1 MLDRDSEVLST
12 KNKGG
17 SSSGGRWEKWRWRF
31 DFSYHYQKID

>member
-17 SSSGGRWEKWRWRF
+17 SSSGRWKKWRLRF

>member
-17 SSSGGRWEKWRWRF
+17 SSSGRWRSG
-31 DFSYHYQKID
+31 DGDLISPYPYQKID